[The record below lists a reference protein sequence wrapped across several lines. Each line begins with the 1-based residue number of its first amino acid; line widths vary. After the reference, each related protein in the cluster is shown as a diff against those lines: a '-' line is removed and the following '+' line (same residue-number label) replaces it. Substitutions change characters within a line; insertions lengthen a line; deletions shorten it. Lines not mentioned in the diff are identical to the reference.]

1 MILRG
6 KILTLSRAIDWDE
19 DRALSMEF
27 WRAFRQSDPGYW
39 AGPGA
44 ALFGRH
50 DPAQGPVLISH
61 ESLHDHNPFRG
72 DGPPAGMERE
82 PAVLAGRLAAIAR
95 HAWPHG
101 TLKAWFFFR
110 RQAEWLASIYAH
122 SCWQLPD
129 PSQQDFEQRTRAL
142 LATPSARILDH
153 ALLLETLGAALG
165 PHNVLALPYEELREP
180 ATWDRIRAFTGI
192 ADLAAGVDFSDR
204 SVNVKRRPGE
214 EVWRVTRRATTLSG
228 GTIALPPDLA
238 RAVGDA
244 FAPANRRL
252 AAMIGRDLA
261 ALGYW

>member
-1 MILRG
+1 MALPESGAARGAQPAPRADLIFHLGLAKTASSFIQKVILRG
-6 KILTLSRAIDWDE
+6 KILTLSRAIDRDE

-27 WRAFRQSDPGYW
+27 WRAFRQSEPGYW

-50 DPAQGPVLISH
+50 DPAHGPVLISH

-72 DGPPAGMERE
+72 DGLPAGMERE

-129 PSQQDFEQRTRAL
+129 PSQQNSS
-142 LATPSARILDH
+142 SAR
-153 ALLLETLGAALG
+153 ARCS
-165 PHNVLALPYEELREP
+165 PP
-180 ATWDRIRAFTGI
+180 
-192 ADLAAGVDFSDR
+192 
-204 SVNVKRRPGE
+204 RRPGSSTMRCCSRRSAPRSGRTMS
-214 EVWRVTRRATTLSG
+214 WRCPMRRCTSLRHGSVSARSPGSPTSRRGSISAT
-228 GTIALPPDLA
+228 A
-238 RAVGDA
+238 RS
-244 FAPANRRL
+244 
-252 AAMIGRDLA
+252 M
-261 ALGYW
+261 